1 MTAAG
6 KAWSPL
12 AVLEIVLRLHRQQQD
27 DRVRHHGQM
36 MKDKVK
42 EYQHRRQHEQLLQVL
57 RLSARA
63 GDGVSHHDGARTC
76 AAFEAGDTLDNTNAK
91 ILDIFTASGKCAGVR
106 GRDAAAADDYNGQKP
121 AAARQVDV
129 EAAVTAAATVAK
141 EQEVDRGASDATV
154 MKESVSQA
162 MPGGP
167 AAPVAADCVQKEIME
182 QPSGPVAVFEVTAL
196 TEPMEQQSGLASAR
210 DCNIQK
216 ENSVQA
222 QRPGSDALG
231 DCLQTEPEERSGL
244 AVSAIDYNIQKEDSW
259 QKQLGGPGVSTPC
272 ESGLPHGENVEGCK

>member
-1 MTAAG
+1 MAAAG
-6 KAWSPL
+6 EAWSPS
-12 AVLEIVLRLHRQQQD
+12 AVLEIVLRLRGQQQD
-27 DRVRHHGQM
+27 DRARQHEQM
-36 MKDKVK
+36 KQDR

-63 GDGVSHHDGARTC
+63 GDGASHHDGARTC
-76 AAFEAGDTLDNTNAK
+76 AAFEAGDTLDNTKAK
-91 ILDIFTASGKCAGVR
+91 IQDIFAASGRGAGVR

-244 AVSAIDYNIQKEDSW
+244 AVSAIDYNVQKRTRGRSSSEVLASRRRVNPACQCSRRSRVD
-259 QKQLGGPGVSTPC
+259 
-272 ESGLPHGENVEGCK
+272 